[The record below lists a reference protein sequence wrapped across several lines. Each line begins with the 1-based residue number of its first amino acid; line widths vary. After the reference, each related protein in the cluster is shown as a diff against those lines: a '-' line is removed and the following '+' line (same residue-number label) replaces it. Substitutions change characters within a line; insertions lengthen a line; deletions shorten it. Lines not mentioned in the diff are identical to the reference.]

1 MLSRRQVLQSL
12 AASAAGALAPS
23 QVWPNPIQRVGS
35 AANRAQIVDADF
47 DVTPYLAQLK
57 SAGVKT
63 IGRYYDRAYG
73 SGIGESCYHHPIKTL
88 TKAEL
93 TAIENAGLSVFVVF
107 QHCGAQ
113 CVNFD
118 LQNKETAEKGRK
130 DAEAAVALAQDLGQ
144 PANTPIYFAIDFD
157 PTPGRDN
164 PLPAAR
170 IWPSIEAYFD
180 QVQEVFA
187 RTRWQVGVY
196 GAGIT
201 CQRLKASGKAKYFW
215 LSSSLGHLGSPE
227 FFNGGQWHLFQNV
240 VEIKRSYARNTF
252 DTDVVNPAA
261 PYFGQWTSR
270 GPATP
275 HNPAAAADILASRA
289 FVKKACV
296 IAAAPGNDKPRAAP
310 KTARFNSTCRILTDE
325 DRGYVGVSMTEDD
338 GVDGYVHT
346 SDLVLGGLSRN
357 MPASRFGES
366 MLPAADRGCA
376 QAGHG
381 RLGKSHPTRQCTL
394 TVSSS
399 CVIAL
404 AMAASRLSV
413 TRIGVPSAACSA
425 NRCIPGCSSGACG

>member
-1 MLSRRQVLQSL
+1 MLRLL
-12 AASAAGALAPS
+12 GASAVCAVAPS
-23 QVWPNPIQRVGS
+23 QGFSQAGQRLGS

-47 DVTPYLAQLK
+47 DVSPYLAQLK
-57 SAGVKT
+57 NAGVKT

-73 SGIGESCYHHPIKTL
+73 TGIGESCYHHPLKTL

-118 LQNKETAEKGRK
+118 LQNKETADKGRK
-130 DAEAAVALAQDLGQ
+130 DAEAAVRLAHDLGQ
-144 PANTPIYFAIDFD
+144 PADTPIYFAIDFD

-180 QVQEVFA
+180 QVGEALA

-215 LSSSLGHLGSPE
+215 LSSSLGHVGSPD

-240 VEIKRSYARNTF
+240 IEIKRSYARNTF

-270 GPATP
+270 GPARP
-275 HNPAAAADILASRA
+275 HNSTVAADILASRA
-289 FVKKACV
+289 FVKRACV
-296 IAAAPGNDKPRAAP
+296 VTAAPGNDKPRSAP

-325 DRGYVGVSMTEDD
+325 DRGYAGVSMTEDD
-338 GVDGYVHT
+338 VVDGYVHT

-357 MPASRFGES
+357 MPGSGS
-366 MLPAADRGCA
+366 G
-376 QAGHG
+376 
-381 RLGKSHPTRQCTL
+381 
-394 TVSSS
+394 
-399 CVIAL
+399 
-404 AMAASRLSV
+404 
-413 TRIGVPSAACSA
+413 
-425 NRCIPGCSSGACG
+425 NRCLPTPTAAAPKPGTAGLGNPTQRVSAR

>member
-1 MLSRRQVLQSL
+1 MLRLL
-12 AASAAGALAPS
+12 GASAVGALPPS
-23 QVWPNPIQRVGS
+23 YGFSQAGQRLGS

-47 DVTPYLAQLK
+47 DVSPYLAQLK

-63 IGRYYDRAYG
+63 VGRYYDRAYG
-73 SGIGESCYHHPIKTL
+73 SGKGESCYHHPLKTL

-118 LQNKETAEKGRK
+118 LQNKETADKGRK
-130 DAEAAVALAQDLGQ
+130 DAEAAVRLAQELGQ
-144 PANTPIYFAIDFD
+144 PAETPIYFAIDFD

-180 QVQEVFA
+180 QVGEVLA

-215 LSSSLGHLGSPE
+215 LSSSLGHVGSPE

-240 VEIKRSYARNTF
+240 IEIKRSYARNTF
-252 DTDVVNPAA
+252 DTDVVNPVA

-270 GPATP
+270 GPAMP
-275 HNPAAAADILASRA
+275 HNTAAAAEILASRA
-289 FVKKACV
+289 FVKRACV
-296 IAAAPGNDKPRAAP
+296 VATAPDKSKPRPAP
-310 KTARFNSTCRILTDE
+310 KTARYNSTCRILTDE

-338 GVDGYVHT
+338 VVDGYVHT
-346 SDLVLGGLSRN
+346 ADLVLGGLSGN
-357 MPASRFGES
+357 MPGSG
-366 MLPAADRGCA
+366 
-376 QAGHG
+376 
-381 RLGKSHPTRQCTL
+381 
-394 TVSSS
+394 
-399 CVIAL
+399 
-404 AMAASRLSV
+404 
-413 TRIGVPSAACSA
+413 SA
-425 NRCIPGCSSGACG
+425 NRCFPPPTAAAPKPGTAGLGIPTQRVSVR

>member
-1 MLSRRQVLQSL
+1 MLRLL
-12 AASAAGALAPS
+12 GASAVGALTPS
-23 QVWPNPIQRVGS
+23 PGFAQSGQRLGS

-47 DVTPYLAQLK
+47 DVSPYLTQLK

-63 IGRYYDRAYG
+63 IGRYYDRAYS
-73 SGIGESCYHHPIKTL
+73 SGIGESCYHHPLKTL

-93 TAIENAGLSVFVVF
+93 TAIESAGLSVFVVF

-130 DAEAAVALAQDLGQ
+130 DAEGAVRLAQELGQ
-144 PANTPIYFAIDFD
+144 PAETPIYFAIDFD

-180 QVQEVFA
+180 QVAEVLA
-187 RTRWQVGVY
+187 RTSWQVGVY

-215 LSSSLGHLGSPE
+215 LSSSLGHIGSPE

-240 VEIKRSYARNTF
+240 IEIKRSYARYTF

-270 GPATP
+270 GAAMP
-275 HNPAAAADILASRA
+275 HNAAAAAEILASRA

-296 IAAAPGNDKPRAAP
+296 VATAPDKGKLRPATKAARY
-310 KTARFNSTCRILTDE
+310 NSTRRILTDE
-325 DRGYVGVSMTEDD
+325 DRGYVGVSMIEDD
-338 GVDGYVHT
+338 VVDGYVHT
-346 SDLVLGGLSRN
+346 SDLVLGGLSGN
-357 MPASRFGES
+357 MPGSG
-366 MLPAADRGCA
+366 
-376 QAGHG
+376 
-381 RLGKSHPTRQCTL
+381 
-394 TVSSS
+394 
-399 CVIAL
+399 
-404 AMAASRLSV
+404 
-413 TRIGVPSAACSA
+413 SA
-425 NRCIPGCSSGACG
+425 NRCFPPPTAAAPKPGTAGLGIPTQRVSER

>member
-1 MLSRRQVLQSL
+1 MLRLL
-12 AASAAGALAPS
+12 GASAVGALTPS
-23 QVWPNPIQRVGS
+23 HGFSQAGRQLDS

-47 DVTPYLAQLK
+47 DVSPYLTQLK

-63 IGRYYDRAYG
+63 IGRYYDRAYS
-73 SGIGESCYHHPIKTL
+73 SGIGESCYHHPLKTL

-93 TAIENAGLSVFVVF
+93 TAIESAGLSVFVVF

-130 DAEAAVALAQDLGQ
+130 DAEGAVRLAQELGQ
-144 PANTPIYFAIDFD
+144 PAETPIYFAIDFD

-180 QVQEVFA
+180 QVAEVLA
-187 RTRWQVGVY
+187 RTSWQVGVY

-215 LSSSLGHLGSPE
+215 LSSSLGHIGSPE

-240 VEIKRSYARNTF
+240 IEIKRSYARYTF

-270 GPATP
+270 GAAMP
-275 HNPAAAADILASRA
+275 HNAAAAAEILASRA

-296 IAAAPGNDKPRAAP
+296 VATTPDKGKPRPAT
-310 KTARFNSTCRILTDE
+310 KTARYNSTCRILTDE
-325 DRGYVGVSMTEDD
+325 DRGYVGVSMIEDD
-338 GVDGYVHT
+338 VVDGYVHT
-346 SDLVLGGLSRN
+346 SDLVLGGLSGN
-357 MPASRFGES
+357 MPGSG
-366 MLPAADRGCA
+366 
-376 QAGHG
+376 
-381 RLGKSHPTRQCTL
+381 
-394 TVSSS
+394 
-399 CVIAL
+399 
-404 AMAASRLSV
+404 
-413 TRIGVPSAACSA
+413 SA
-425 NRCIPGCSSGACG
+425 NRCFPPPTAAAPKPGTAGLGIPTQRVSER

>member
-12 AASAAGALAPS
+12 AVSAVGSLAPS

-63 IGRYYDRAYG
+63 VGRYYDRAYG
-73 SGIGESCYHHPIKTL
+73 TGIGESCYHHPLKTL

-201 CQRLKASGKAKYFW
+201 CQRLRASGKAKYFW
-215 LSSSLGHLGSPE
+215 LSSSLGHLGSPSSSTPV
-227 FFNGGQWHLFQNV
+227 NGICFRTWS
-240 VEIKRSYARNTF
+240 RSS
-252 DTDVVNPAA
+252 
-261 PYFGQWTSR
+261 G
-270 GPATP
+270 ATP
-275 HNPAAAADILASRA
+275 AIRSTPTWSIRRRPFRAMDVTRSSDAAQ
-289 FVKKACV
+289 
-296 IAAAPGNDKPRAAP
+296 PGRRRGYSGKPRLCE
-310 KTARFNSTCRILTDE
+310 KSLR
-325 DRGYVGVSMTEDD
+325 DRGGARQRQAPRRPEERAVQLDVPHPDGRRPRIRRSQHDRGRRGGRLRPHIRPGSWGIVSEYAGV
-338 GVDGYVHT
+338 
-346 SDLVLGGLSRN
+346 
-357 MPASRFGES
+357 RFGES
-366 MLPAADRGCA
+366 MLSAADRDCA
-376 QAGHG
+376 QAGYG

>member
-1 MLSRRQVLQSL
+1 MLQLL
-12 AASAAGALAPS
+12 GASAVGALTPS
-23 QVWPNPIQRVGS
+23 HGFSQAGRRLGS

-47 DVTPYLAQLK
+47 DVSPYLAQLK

-73 SGIGESCYHHPIKTL
+73 SGTGESCYHHPLKTL

-93 TAIENAGLSVFVVF
+93 TAIESAGMSVFVVF

-118 LQNKETAEKGRK
+118 LQNKETADKGRK
-130 DAEAAVALAQDLGQ
+130 DAEAAVRLAEELGQ
-144 PANTPIYFAIDFD
+144 PAETPIYFAIDFD

-180 QVQEVFA
+180 QVAEVLA
-187 RTRWQVGVY
+187 RTPWQVGVY

-240 VEIKRSYARNTF
+240 IEIKRSYARNTF

-270 GPATP
+270 GPAMP
-275 HNPAAAADILASRA
+275 HDAVAAADILASRA
-289 FVKKACV
+289 FVKKACAV
-296 IAAAPGNDKPRAAP
+296 VSTPDNGKPRPAP
-310 KTARFNSTCRILTDE
+310 KTARYNSTCRILSDE

-338 GVDGYVHT
+338 AVDGYIHA
-346 SDLVLGGLSRN
+346 SDLVLWGLSRN
-357 MPASRFGES
+357 MPGSG
-366 MLPAADRGCA
+366 
-376 QAGHG
+376 
-381 RLGKSHPTRQCTL
+381 
-394 TVSSS
+394 
-399 CVIAL
+399 
-404 AMAASRLSV
+404 
-413 TRIGVPSAACSA
+413 SA
-425 NRCIPGCSSGACG
+425 NRCFPPSAAAAPKPGTAGLGIPTQRVSAR